1 VYIIRM
7 GSDVAEAQVDDLSDA
22 EVNVLLE
29 IYEVL
34 RLTPANSRKL
44 TQTGNMH
51 VWDYKGIS
59 VTYILLDPQREV
71 AVLRVD
77 RFPI

>member
-1 VYIIRM
+1 M
-7 GSDVAEAQVDDLSDA
+7 GSDVAEAQIDDLSDA
-22 EVNVLLE
+22 EINVLLE

-34 RLTPANSRKL
+34 RLTPGNGRKL
-44 TQTGNMH
+44 SPASNMY

-59 VTYILLDPQREV
+59 VTYVVLDPQREV
-71 AVLRVD
+71 AALRVD

>member
-1 VYIIRM
+1 M
-7 GSDVAEAQVDDLSDA
+7 GSDIAEAQIDDLSDA
-22 EVNVLLE
+22 EVDVLLE

-34 RLTPANSRKL
+34 RLTPDNGRMLRRA
-44 TQTGNMH
+44 GNMY

-59 VTYILLDPQREV
+59 VTYVLLDPQREV

-77 RFPI
+77 RFPT

>member
-1 VYIIRM
+1 M
-7 GSDVAEAQVDDLSDA
+7 GSDVAEAQIDDLSDA
-22 EVNVLLE
+22 EIDVLLE

-34 RLTPANSRKL
+34 RLTPGNGRPLRPA
-44 TQTGNMH
+44 GNMH

-59 VTYILLDPQREV
+59 VTYVLLDPQREV

-77 RFPI
+77 RLPT

>member
-1 VYIIRM
+1 M
-7 GSDVAEAQVDDLSDA
+7 GSDVAEAQIDDLSDA
-22 EVNVLLE
+22 EIDVLLE

-34 RLTPANSRKL
+34 RLTPGNGRKL
-44 TQTGNMH
+44 APAGNMH

-59 VTYILLDPQREV
+59 VTYVVLDPQREV

-77 RFPI
+77 RFPL